1 MENVTDAIQ
10 TQFGGDHPTVRV
22 DIVILEIILFHLNF
36 CVIHVSQ
43 ERTSQIK
50 ETTKHVINVL
60 LAHIVDMVRLL
71 ALHVLLVVIH
81 QLRERQV
88 VLIVQLES
96 INLILDKLRV

>member
-1 MENVTDAIQ
+1 MIKLQ
-10 TQFGGDHPTVRV
+10 K
-22 DIVILEIILFHLNF
+22 IVHGVKLEHI
-36 CVIHVSQ
+36 
-43 ERTSQIK
+43 QIK
-50 ETTKHVINVL
+50 IIQIKVVKHVQ